1 MFAVAEAGAGDV
13 LGGVFDECPFL
24 AVDGSEA
31 CGIGRDNGDAA
42 NDAVAGGGDV
52 GGSAC
57 EAAEVEPSAGSAFG
71 GFGYV
76 CAGLDVGAYCEGA
89 LAYGVSG
96 IGFEVG
102 QGLPGAASLAVEAGV
117 GWEDGYGL
125 AAFGDVAAGVVGSAV
140 AEGCGAEPVAVV
152 VGGVGDVGAGGD
164 VDVD

>member
-1 MFAVAEAGAGDV
+1 MGR
-13 LGGVFDECPFL
+13 VFDQCPFL

-31 CGIGRDNGDAA
+31 CGVWGDYGDAA
-42 NDAVAGGGDV
+42 DHSVAGGDDV

-71 GFGYV
+71 GFSDV

-89 LAYGVSG
+89 LAYGVGG

-102 QGLPGAASLAVEAGV
+102 QGLPGAAILAVEAGV

-125 AAFGDVAAGVVGSAV
+125 AAFGDVAASVVGRVV

-152 VGGVGDVGAGGD
+152 VAGVGDVGAGGD
-164 VDVD
+164 VDVY